1 MNTRC
6 FSRTFGHLSECLF
19 YLVFT
24 EMTIMCNKCN
34 STEVEV
40 VEATPIHATPL
51 LAHWAGWRTESD
63 TQFRHNRM
71 REFMGTQFKAQYIE
85 YWHNARKYRNGD
97 HKNNQR
103 YGHDTAKTVAKAR
116 PLATRDITTLL
127 GMEPLAHYIYHIDNI
142 NRRVAHKIEPALFT
156 AIANFTNGTWEAIEI
171 MRDLHP
177 HNPSTPSTTE
187 QRIRYE
193 ASWTAFHKF
202 NALHRVHVSTEDINQ
217 IAYYPTLK
225 HMRDGREIRTRL
237 GRYLTKYQAALSLS
251 DLEVKSIAEKHAS
264 NMQSRGGWTVS
275 FKEHDDEGGWLEVYG
290 SQDVSSCMQSMDA
303 VRVYA
308 HEKSVLRLA
317 YVQAGEKIIARCI
330 VRDGDE
336 QGWLRVYP
344 DPNGYAEGRFLLD
357 NLKAN
362 GYPERTNLDGVLLR
376 YLTNGGSVV
385 CPYLD
390 SGDNGTQGVD
400 VITRDDKTYLLA
412 GGDEYNATNTNGYA
426 EQEDETCSCDCCGD
440 GGFHEDDLS
449 YIDHD
454 GNTVCDDCRER
465 NYTYAYGR
473 RYQEYYPEDECVRV
487 GDEWYWA
494 ETLDYHDIYKCE
506 HDGEYYHMDD
516 MSETVDGW
524 YHNDYVVCVG
534 HPDTNGNDYVYQ
546 DKVHELS
553 DGTTC
558 HEDQADEYQAEID
571 ADEREREM
579 MVEAM
584 QA

>member
-1 MNTRC
+1 
-6 FSRTFGHLSECLF
+6 
-19 YLVFT
+19 
-24 EMTIMCNKCN
+24 
-34 STEVEV
+34 
-40 VEATPIHATPL
+40 
-51 LAHWAGWRTESD
+51 
-63 TQFRHNRM
+63 M

-264 NMQSRGGWTVS
+264 NMQSRGGWRVE

-290 SQDVSSCMQSMDA
+290 SQAVSSCMQSMDA

-317 YVQAGEKIIARCI
+317 YVQAGDRITARCI

-344 DPNGYAEGRFLLD
+344 DPNGSAEGRYLLD
-357 NLKAN
+357 YLKAN
-362 GYPERTNLDGVLLR
+362 GYENRTNLDGVLLR
-376 YLTNGGSVV
+376 YLTNGGSIV

-390 SGDNGTQGVD
+390 SGDDGTQAVD
-400 VITRDDKTYLLA
+400 VRTIDDKTYLVA
-412 GGDEYNATNTNGYA
+412 GGDEYEATNTHGYC
-426 EQEDETCSCDCCGD
+426 EQQDDTCACDNCSES
-440 GGFHEDDLS
+440 FHEDNIY
-449 YIDHD
+449 YIEHD
-454 GNTVCDDCRER
+454 GNHVCEYCRDQM
-465 NYTYAYGR
+465 YTYAYGR
-473 RYQEYYPEDECVRV
+473 RYEDYFPEDECICV
-487 GDEWYWA
+487 GDVWYWKD
-494 ETLDYHDIYKCE
+494 TLDHHDIYICE
-506 HDGEYYHMDD
+506 RDGEYYHMDD
-516 MSETVDGW
+516 MTQTVDGL
-524 YHNDYVVCVG
+524 YNNEYVVCVD
-534 HPDTNGNDYVYQ
+534 HPDINGDDWVYQ
-546 DKVHELS
+546 DKVHILS

-571 ADEREREM
+571 AEEREREM